1 MYSTK
6 SLTEPSI
13 RTNKSERDFSFLI
26 AFVFICLTAYKH
38 FIQSWSLT
46 QSSIGLLLAI
56 GFLAVGFIKPSL
68 LCFPL
73 KLWMRLGDLMGKF
86 VSPLVLGMIF
96 FCIITPVA
104 IVIRILGRDEL
115 RLKRI
120 HASSLWVERD
130 PKRQPSK
137 SFNTQF

>member
-1 MYSTK
+1 MYSSK
-6 SLTEPSI
+6 SSTEPII

-26 AFVFICLTAYKH
+26 SFVFICLTAYKY

-46 QSSIGLLLAI
+46 QSSIGLSLAI

-68 LCFPL
+68 LRFPL

-96 FCIITPVA
+96 FCMITPVA
-104 IVIRILGRDEL
+104 ILIRIFGRDEL

-120 HASSLWVERD
+120 HASSFWVDRD
-130 PKRQPSK
+130 PERQPSK